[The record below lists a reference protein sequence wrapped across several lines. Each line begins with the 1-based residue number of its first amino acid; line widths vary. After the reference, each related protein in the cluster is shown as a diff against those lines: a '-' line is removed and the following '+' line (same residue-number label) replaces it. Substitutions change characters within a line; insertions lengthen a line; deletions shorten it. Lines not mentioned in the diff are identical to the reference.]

1 MSIID
6 FGSAISLKQ
15 AAQLIMAVPENRVF
29 LEGEP
34 GIGKSSLMEYFA
46 KALPGHSI
54 GYIDCGNLDLGDVA
68 MPCVDHE
75 KMITNYAPNGRFKL
89 HEGKPVVIM
98 LDEFTKAAPP
108 VKNMLHPLLEVSN
121 PRLGDIPLPPGSIVF
136 LTGNLSSDGVGDVLQ
151 AHSRNRL
158 TVVKVRKPDS
168 DQWLEW
174 ALSSGKIDPVV
185 MAWVRQV
192 PHALA
197 SYTDDGQ
204 ADNPLI
210 YNPKKG
216 QKAFVSPRTLERASN
231 TVARRDKLDPETVI
245 ASLTGTIGE
254 AGARDMQAY
263 IDYQDELPTWE
274 NVTNNP
280 TSAPVPQSP
289 GACAVMV
296 YGAISKIDKASITP
310 FMQYLE
316 RFSPEWQAAFAINV
330 AKNTTKQAIAF
341 SSKSFADWVQQN
353 EDLL

>member
-1 MSIID
+1 MATID
-6 FGSAISLKQ
+6 FGSALSLKQ
-15 AAQLIMAVPENRVF
+15 AAKLAMACPENRIF

-34 GIGKSSLMEYFA
+34 GIGKSSLMSYFA
-46 KALPGHSI
+46 EHLPGYSI

-75 KMITNYAPNGRFKL
+75 KMVTNYAPNARFHL

-121 PRLGDIPLPPGSIVF
+121 PRLGDIPLPAGSIVF
-136 LTGNLSSDGVGDVLQ
+136 LTGNLSSDGVGDSLP

-158 TVVKVRKPDS
+158 TVVKVRKPDA

-174 ALSSGKIDPVV
+174 ALSSGKIDPVM

-197 SYTDDGQ
+197 SYTDEGQ
-204 ADNPLI
+204 GDNPYI

-216 QKAFVSPRTLERASN
+216 QKAYVSPRSLERGSN
-231 TVARRDKLDPETVI
+231 IVARRDQLDPEIVI
-245 ASLTGTIGE
+245 ASLAGTLGE
-254 AGARDMQAY
+254 PAARDIQAY
-263 IDYQDELPTWE
+263 IDYQDELPSWD
-274 NVTNNP
+274 NVTTNP
-280 TSAPVPQSP
+280 ATAPVPKSP

-296 YGAISKIDKASITP
+296 YGAIAKIDKGTITP
-310 FMQYLE
+310 FMNYLD
-316 RFSPEWQAAFAINV
+316 RFDPEWQAAFAINV
-330 AKNTTKQAIAF
+330 AKAPGKQAIAF
-341 SSKSFADWVQQN
+341 SSKAFADWVQAN

>member
-1 MSIID
+1 MATID
-6 FGSAISLKQ
+6 FGSALSLKQ
-15 AAQLIMAVPENRVF
+15 AAKLIMACPENRIF

-34 GIGKSSLMEYFA
+34 GIGKSSLMSYFA
-46 KALPGHSI
+46 EHLPGYSI

-75 KMITNYAPNGRFKL
+75 KMVTNYAPNARFHL

-121 PRLGDIPLPPGSIVF
+121 PRLGDIPLPAGSIVF
-136 LTGNLSSDGVGDVLQ
+136 LTGNLSSDGVGDSLP

-158 TVVKVRKPDS
+158 TVVKVRKPDA

-174 ALSSGKIDPVV
+174 ALTSGKIDPVI
-185 MAWVRQV
+185 MAWARQV

-197 SYTDDGQ
+197 SYTDEGQ
-204 ADNPLI
+204 GDNPYI

-216 QKAFVSPRTLERASN
+216 QKACVSPRSLERGSN
-231 TVARRDKLDPETVI
+231 IVARRDHLGPEVVI
-245 ASLTGTIGE
+245 AALAGTLGE
-254 AGARDMQAY
+254 SAARDIQAY
-263 IDYQDELPTWE
+263 IDYQDELPSWD
-274 NVTNNP
+274 NVVTNP
-280 TSAPVPQSP
+280 GDAPVPKSP

-296 YGAISKIDKASITP
+296 YGAIAKIDKGTITP
-310 FMQYLE
+310 FMKYLD
-316 RFSPEWQAAFAINV
+316 RFDPEWQAAFAINV
-330 AKNTTKQAIAF
+330 AKAPGKQSIAF
-341 SSKSFADWVQQN
+341 SSKAFADWVQDN